1 MIKGTKRQIKRF
13 YLFLYIAFR
22 LNVSTF
28 ETAMLGSLAPRELS
42 DVSST
47 FLVRRMFGRGFGFGR
62 NVSWLSKNVT
72 CTALSDFG

>member
-1 MIKGTKRQIKRF
+1 
-13 YLFLYIAFR
+13 
-22 LNVSTF
+22 
-28 ETAMLGSLAPRELS
+28 MLGSLAPRELS

-72 CTALSDFG
+72 CTALSGFG